1 MELKEDNFQSWFCQ
15 SLTEGSQHRGR
26 VGIQPRVQS
35 IRIAALQTLRYDLIM
50 SFPDTVVLFIL
61 ALLLFGPKK
70 LPQIARQVGKALGE
84 FKRASNEFK
93 SQIESEIS
101 QLEFEEKRKEQEQS
115 LPKIEP
121 MSGSIPS
128 SRFTLP
134 EKRTESDS
142 PSPDVNSPAHSSH
155 V

>member
-1 MELKEDNFQSWFCQ
+1 
-15 SLTEGSQHRGR
+15 
-26 VGIQPRVQS
+26 
-35 IRIAALQTLRYDLIM
+35 M

-93 SQIESEIS
+93 AQIESEIS

-115 LPKIEP
+115 LPKIDPISE
-121 MSGSIPS
+121 SIPS
-128 SRFTLP
+128 SRFALP
-134 EKRTESDS
+134 EKPVDS
-142 PSPDVNSPAHSSH
+142 EVPSHDVNSPAQSSH

>member
-1 MELKEDNFQSWFCQ
+1 
-15 SLTEGSQHRGR
+15 
-26 VGIQPRVQS
+26 
-35 IRIAALQTLRYDLIM
+35 M
-50 SFPDTVVLFIL
+50 SFPDTVVLFVL

-93 SQIESEIS
+93 AQIESEIS
-101 QLEFEEKRKEQEQS
+101 QLEFEEKKKEQEQN

-121 MSGSIPS
+121 ISGSIPS

-134 EKRTESDS
+134 EKRTDSDA
-142 PSPDVNSPAHSSH
+142 PSADVNSPQSSH

>member
-1 MELKEDNFQSWFCQ
+1 
-15 SLTEGSQHRGR
+15 
-26 VGIQPRVQS
+26 
-35 IRIAALQTLRYDLIM
+35 M

-70 LPQIARQVGKALGE
+70 LPQIARQVGKALAE

-93 SQIESEIS
+93 AQIESEIS
-101 QLEFEEKRKEQEQS
+101 QLEIEEKRKEQ

-121 MSGSIPS
+121 MAGSIPASS
-128 SRFTLP
+128 SRFALP
-134 EKRTESDS
+134 ENRPNSDA

-155 V
+155 A

>member
-1 MELKEDNFQSWFCQ
+1 
-15 SLTEGSQHRGR
+15 
-26 VGIQPRVQS
+26 
-35 IRIAALQTLRYDLIM
+35 M

-93 SQIESEIS
+93 AQIESEIS
-101 QLEFEEKRKEQEQS
+101 QLEFEERKKEQEQQQQS
-115 LPKIEP
+115 LPKIGP

-128 SRFTLP
+128 SRFALP
-134 EKRTESDS
+134 EKRIDS
-142 PSPDVNSPAHSSH
+142 EAASPDVNSPAQSSH

>member
-1 MELKEDNFQSWFCQ
+1 
-15 SLTEGSQHRGR
+15 
-26 VGIQPRVQS
+26 
-35 IRIAALQTLRYDLIM
+35 M

-93 SQIESEIS
+93 AQIESEIS
-101 QLEFEEKRKEQEQS
+101 QLEFEEKKKEQEQN

-121 MSGSIPS
+121 ISGSIPS

-134 EKRTESDS
+134 EKRSESDA
-142 PSPDVNSPAHSSH
+142 PSPEVASPAHSSH

>member
-1 MELKEDNFQSWFCQ
+1 
-15 SLTEGSQHRGR
+15 
-26 VGIQPRVQS
+26 
-35 IRIAALQTLRYDLIM
+35 M

-93 SQIESEIS
+93 AQIESEIS
-101 QLEFEEKRKEQEQS
+101 QLEFEERKKEQEQS

-121 MSGSIPS
+121 ISESIPS
-128 SRFTLP
+128 SRFALP
-134 EKRTESDS
+134 EKPVDSDA
-142 PSPDVNSPAHSSH
+142 PSSDVNSPAHSSH

>member
-1 MELKEDNFQSWFCQ
+1 
-15 SLTEGSQHRGR
+15 
-26 VGIQPRVQS
+26 
-35 IRIAALQTLRYDLIM
+35 M
-50 SFPDTVVLFIL
+50 SFADTTVLFIL

-101 QLEFEEKRKEQEQS
+101 QLEFEEKRKEQEQN

-134 EKRTESDS
+134 EKQSGPDS